1 MSIYEL
7 QCTNAVKYAVEMV
20 SQNKQNKSGDPVS
33 HLAIEEKQ
41 NLQKSSVQYRTAVRK
56 NAFLTGFI
64 NLQ

>member
-7 QCTNAVKYAVEMV
+7 QCTNAIKYVIE
-20 SQNKQNKSGDPVS
+20 SQKKQNKSGDPVL